1 MNRRFLI
8 TVIYLLGMATAWPV
22 LADNYGPV
30 LRGQDLWDIA
40 RRVYP
45 GEDVSRDQVMLALLK
60 ANPQAFDM
68 PCNANSPLKIGAT
81 LQIPSLT
88 RVRALD
94 REQANQEFERQ
105 LREWED
111 HRVSGEALVCP
122 PEIQTAAVAPGQATV
137 ASGKAL
143 TPETAPAS
151 QVTPPV
157 SKPAASTGTPG
168 TSIQPATPAA
178 PLMTPRG
185 AIPKPSIARSVRYEE
200 WLGIPILALLLI
212 GIMVRTYRRRPAP
225 VAAPVSVAAVPAERA
240 DDHDQVG
247 VEETLAQL
255 GVDRDRGLSAEEA
268 AKRLQTVGPNAL
280 EEKQVT
286 LLQRILPYFWG
297 PIPWMIETAAVLSLL
312 TRDWNDFAVITAL
325 LVFNAAIGF
334 REEASDAR
342 DRGHEDRL
350 PPLGRCRSPFE
361 PRGHIGTH
369 SPPPQS
375 GVHSHSPLTRPLHA
389 HTEGLHC
396 ADATHWYPGAQAHS
410 LPTRQPA
417 GLGPWHVVEHGD
429 APIHTASQSVTH
441 CSVQATVQHEAWV
454 SQKLPISNT
463 SHPGLSGIPAS
474 QARWVHMR
482 VDWHGAPS
490 HSAAMLH
497 GSLHR
502 FEQKGK
508 IART

>member
-334 REEASDAR
+334 REEASAADALAALKNQLALKARVLRGGQWRELDAR
-342 DRGHEDRL
+342 ELVPGDVIRIRL
-350 PPLGRCRSPFE
+350 GDIIP
-361 PRGHIGTH
+361 
-369 SPPPQS
+369 
-375 GVHSHSPLTRPLHA
+375 
-389 HTEGLHC
+389 
-396 ADATHWYPGAQAHS
+396 ADAVLFDGEYLSVDQSALTGES
-410 LPTRQPA
+410 LPVNKEA
-417 GLGPWHVVEHGD
+417 GDRVYSGAVAKQGEMVAAVTATG
-429 APIHTASQSVTH
+429 ANTFFGHTA
-441 CSVQATVQHEAWV
+441 
-454 SQKLPISNT
+454 KLVESAGAT
-463 SHPGLSGIPAS
+463 SHL
-474 QARWVHMR
+474 
-482 VDWHGAPS
+482 
-490 HSAAMLH
+490 
-497 GSLHR
+497 
-502 FEQKGK
+502 
-508 IART
+508 